1 MSDPI
6 AHSLAELLPG
16 WEAMR
21 RDYIE
26 SGIPGLLV
34 IRADPSVVLFVDAAA
49 IRIGARF
56 AVAGHS
62 PVPTSPM
69 DAVIITEVMIAGV
82 RHIEV
87 ATATSDLFR
96 NFYLL
101 LADVAFDVVER
112 AVDVR
117 TALSASL
124 TRWSALLRETVVLT
138 EERQAGLF
146 GELWLLRRLVD
157 ALGTSAVDAWTGYAR
172 QSHDFRLPNI
182 ELEVKTT
189 ASARRIHT
197 INGIS
202 QLTASPNCV
211 LHIVS
216 LRLVD
221 AGSGGET
228 LPEMVSAVRVRLGGD
243 PNALQAFN
251 VGLAA
256 TEYRDVDAPHYPR
269 RRKLADPAVLITVDD
284 GCPRLTREVLD
295 MAPARYATDRV
306 VAVTYDVD
314 LAGLGYVD
322 GTPEFHAVLPAP
334 TDAGNGD
341 AMP

>member
-1 MSDPI
+1 MNDTV
-6 AHSLAELLPG
+6 AESLAELLPG

-26 SGIPGLLV
+26 SGVPGLLV
-34 IRADPSVVLFVDAAA
+34 IRAEPSVVLFVDAAA
-49 IRIGARF
+49 VRIGARF
-56 AVAGHS
+56 AVSGQS

-69 DAVIITEVMIAGV
+69 DAVTITEIMVAGV
-82 RHIEV
+82 RQIEV

-124 TRWSALLRETVVLT
+124 ARWFALLRETVVLT

-146 GELWLLRRLVD
+146 GELWLLRRLID
-157 ALGTSAVDAWTGYAR
+157 AMGTSAVDAWTGYAR
-172 QSHDFRLPNI
+172 QSHDFRLANV

-197 INGIS
+197 VNGIS
-202 QLTASPNCV
+202 QLAASPNCA

-228 LPEMVSAVRVRLGGD
+228 LPDIVSAVRTRLDAD
-243 PNALQAFN
+243 PNALQVFN
-251 VGLAA
+251 MGLAA
-256 TEYRDVDAPHYPR
+256 AEYREVDAPHYPR
-269 RRKLADPAVLITVDD
+269 RRKLADLAVLVPVED
-284 GCPRLTREVLD
+284 GCPRLTRKVLD
-295 MAPARYATDRV
+295 TVPIRYATDRV

-314 LAGLGYVD
+314 LTGLGFVD

-341 AMP
+341 ATP